1 MNNVSVGGVDPKN
14 GRPWSFYETIAGG
27 FGGRTGLDGVDAIHS
42 HMTNTM
48 NTPIEVIEPVCPLR
62 FTSYKMRTDSGGP
75 GKWRGSVGLERAWI
89 LDAPKATLSILAE
102 RNRIPPWGLFGGKP
116 GATGEYYLVAADGKR
131 RQLRSKCTVPMK
143 EGDRLI
149 IRTPRG
155 GEYGDPLEREP
166 RMVLEDVANGL
177 VSMKPARNDYGVV
190 IRPKTF
196 DVNWKAT
203 DQLRK
208 RMRPRPRSRM

>member
-1 MNNVSVGGVDPKN
+1 MWLSSRHRHWRDLHRLGGPRRRNRCSRNVDVMLKAFSKIVPEKVCAACQGTMNNVSVGGVDPKN

-75 GKWRGSVGLERAWI
+75 GKWRGGVGLERAWI

-102 RNRIPPWGLFGGKP
+102 RNRIAPWGLFGGK
-116 GATGEYYLVAADGKR
+116 T
-131 RQLRSKCTVPMK
+131 
-143 EGDRLI
+143 
-149 IRTPRG
+149 RG
-155 GEYGDPLEREP
+155 HR
-166 RMVLEDVANGL
+166 
-177 VSMKPARNDYGVV
+177 
-190 IRPKTF
+190 
-196 DVNWKAT
+196 
-203 DQLRK
+203 
-208 RMRPRPRSRM
+208 